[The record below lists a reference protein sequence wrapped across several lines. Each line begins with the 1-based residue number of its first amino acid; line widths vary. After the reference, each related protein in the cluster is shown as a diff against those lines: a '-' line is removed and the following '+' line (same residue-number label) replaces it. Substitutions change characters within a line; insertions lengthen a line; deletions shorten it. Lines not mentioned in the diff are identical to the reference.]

1 MTGWACPAHFGHGRW
16 RNWKVIMS
24 WVAYVE
30 AQYSVTEN
38 TVCGSAVSASNE
50 QKEILIVDL
59 QPAN

>member
-1 MTGWACPAHFGHGRW
+1 
-16 RNWKVIMS
+16 MS